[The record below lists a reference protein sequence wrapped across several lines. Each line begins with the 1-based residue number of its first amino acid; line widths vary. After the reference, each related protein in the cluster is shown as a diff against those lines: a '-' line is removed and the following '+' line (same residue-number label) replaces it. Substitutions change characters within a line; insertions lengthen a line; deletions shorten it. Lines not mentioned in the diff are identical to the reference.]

1 MLSARFDKLVVITDH
16 ARRRMAERNMDERLL
31 SDLIE
36 TGEIRCK
43 DSTRLWIAKEYPE
56 RDDNLVCAFAVSE
69 ADLIIKTVMHHFSWK
84 SDT

>member
-16 ARRRMAERNMDERLL
+16 ARRRMAERHMDERLL

-43 DSTRLWIAKEYPE
+43 DSTRLWIAKNTLNATTIWYAPL
-56 RDDNLVCAFAVSE
+56 RYRRQ
-69 ADLIIKTVMHHFSWK
+69 I
-84 SDT
+84 